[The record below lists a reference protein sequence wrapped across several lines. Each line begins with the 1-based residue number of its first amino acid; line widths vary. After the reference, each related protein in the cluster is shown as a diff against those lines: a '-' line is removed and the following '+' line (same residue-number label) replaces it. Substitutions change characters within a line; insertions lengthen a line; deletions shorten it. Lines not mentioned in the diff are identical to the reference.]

1 MRQKS
6 DVTVPLAD
14 LSKKEGV
21 RYLHS
26 GRFQSII
33 TRNLAVIWIITF
45 NIDKS
50 PCKITEIMLLQ
61 D

>member
-1 MRQKS
+1 MREKS

-33 TRNLAVIWIITF
+33 TPNLCVVLIFARNTNYWSYKT
-45 NIDKS
+45 K
-50 PCKITEIMLLQ
+50 EIM
-61 D
+61 

>member
-6 DVTVPLAD
+6 DVIVTLAD

-33 TRNLAVIWIITF
+33 TPNLCVVPIFARNTNHWSYKTKVI
-45 NIDKS
+45 
-50 PCKITEIMLLQ
+50 M
-61 D
+61 

>member
-6 DVTVPLAD
+6 DVTVTLAD

-26 GRFQSII
+26 GRFQSLI
-33 TRNLAVIWIITF
+33 TPNLGVVPIFARNTNHLSYKT
-45 NIDKS
+45 K
-50 PCKITEIMLLQ
+50 EIM
-61 D
+61 

>member
-6 DVTVPLAD
+6 DVIVTLAD

-33 TRNLAVIWIITF
+33 TPNLCVVPIFARNTNNWSYKTKVI
-45 NIDKS
+45 
-50 PCKITEIMLLQ
+50 M
-61 D
+61 